1 MELTGK
7 LVAIGDIIE
16 GQGARGTWRKQIFA
30 IETME
35 QYPKKVAFMAWG
47 DRCDDVAVLNLGDTL
62 TVQFD
67 VESREF
73 NGKWYTDLKA
83 WSIKGASLSASQAA
97 QIPNPPQQP
106 LPPMPGTQQQDIYF
120 NTEDSDDLPF

>member
-7 LVAIGDIIE
+7 LVAIGDITE
-16 GQGARGTWRKQIFA
+16 GQSARGTWRKQIFA

-83 WSIKGASLSASQAA
+83 WSIKGAQPQGAPA
-97 QIPNPPQQP
+97 QIPNPPQAP
-106 LPPMPGTQQQDIYF
+106 LPPTTDGWNLNP
-120 NTEDSDDLPF
+120 NNNDDLAF

>member
-7 LVAIGDIIE
+7 LVAIGDITE
-16 GQGARGTWRKQIFA
+16 GQSSRGTWRKQIFA
-30 IETME
+30 IETVE

-67 VESREF
+67 IESREF

-83 WSIKGASLSASQAA
+83 WSIKGAQPQGAPA

-106 LPPMPGTQQQDIYF
+106 LPPMQQPPQFDM
-120 NTEDSDDLPF
+120 NEGNANDDLPF

>member
-7 LVAIGDIIE
+7 LVAIGDITE
-16 GQGARGTWRKQIFA
+16 GQSARGTWRKQIFA

-83 WSIKGASLSASQAA
+83 WSIKGAQQPQGAPA

-106 LPPMPGTQQQDIYF
+106 LPPMPGQQFDM
-120 NTEDSDDLPF
+120 NEGNNGDDLPF

>member
-7 LVAIGDIIE
+7 LVAIGDITE
-16 GQGARGTWRKQIFA
+16 GQSARGTWRKQIFA

-83 WSIKGASLSASQAA
+83 WSIKGAQSQGAPT
-97 QIPNPPQQP
+97 QIQNPPQQP
-106 LPPMPGTQQQDIYF
+106 LPPMQQAPQFDM
-120 NTEDSDDLPF
+120 NEGNNGDDLPF

>member
-7 LVAIGDIIE
+7 LVAIGDITE

-83 WSIKGASLSASQAA
+83 WSIKGAQPQGAPA

-106 LPPMPGTQQQDIYF
+106 LPPMTGQQFDM
-120 NTEDSDDLPF
+120 NEGNNGDDLPF